1 MNRTPALLPL
11 LALAIAACS
20 TDNQPLIGFA
30 KQPDNT
36 LFLQGTAGFQIEAV
50 MQVDA
55 PQTFRLRFNGQ
66 YGVWA
71 VATADDGT
79 PGPWVY
85 AEVDVQEWVASTVAR
100 PMVPPGTYVVEL
112 VDASGTSW
120 GETPPITV
128 QHPAFGPAQPATIIF
143 VHLDGLAATWV
154 LDPTTADSD
163 PATMDTTVTN
173 LSHEDVTVQR
183 CPPGV
188 AAVGPTCTSLGTVA
202 AGADLHTLETVTL
215 DTTAT
220 QMTRTSP
227 DATLF
232 VGSYERALETAPFS
246 DCQIERIVVTGTRTL
261 REGTT
266 TNFAMSACNTF

>member
-11 LALAIAACS
+11 LALAVAACS

-36 LFLQGTAGFQIEAV
+36 LWLQGNAGFQIEAV

-55 PQTFRLRFNGQ
+55 PQTFHLRFNGQ
-66 YGVWA
+66 YGVYA
-71 VATADDGT
+71 VTGDAIS
-79 PGPWVY
+79 GPWVY
-85 AEVDVQEWVASTVAR
+85 AEVDVQEWVAGTVAR
-100 PMVPPGTYVVEL
+100 PMVPPGTYTVEL

-120 GETPPITV
+120 GVTPPLTV
-128 QHPAFGPAQPATIIF
+128 QNPAFGPTQPVTIIF
-143 VHLDGLAATWV
+143 VHLDGLATTWV
-154 LDPTTADSD
+154 LDPSTADSD
-163 PATMDTTVTN
+163 PTTMDTTVTN
-173 LSHEDVTVQR
+173 LSHEDVAVQL

-202 AGADLHTLETVTL
+202 AGADLHTLETVIV

-232 VGSYERALETAPFS
+232 VGSYERALETSSFS
-246 DCQIERIVVTGTRTL
+246 DCQIERIVVTGSRTL
-261 REGTT
+261 RSHIS